1 MNIIP
6 QSSRVLTFNKNESL
20 YSRMYHLFLD
30 DERAPHRVT
39 WVTLPMGPWVVVR
52 NYDHF
57 VKYITQY
64 GLPKFV
70 TFDHDLSTEHYVQ
83 GASGTTPTYENYKE
97 KTGYDCA
104 KWLVEY
110 CIKHNLDFPEYQ
122 VHSMNPIGAENIRS
136 YIESYKK
143 SKK

>member
-6 QSSRVLTFNKNESL
+6 QLSRVLTFDKNESV

-30 DERAPHRVT
+30 DERVPRRVT

-57 VKYITQY
+57 VKYITQH

-83 GASGTTPTYENYKE
+83 GASGTTPTYETYKE

-110 CIKHNLDFPEYQ
+110 CIKHDLDFPEYQ
-122 VHSMNPIGAENIRS
+122 VHSMNPIGGENIRS

-143 SKK
+143 SRK